1 MKILLKSL
9 ILFRFRWRKKKSFAV
24 STMIFSRANFFNSVF
39 SIFAHQHLNTSIKT
53 FECKFQ
59 VKPTFS
65 AMPPPPPAFSPQN
78 PKYATFPHRIHFPV
92 LKKKNVFP
100 PESTFPPVL
109 ITKYFP
115 RIEKIQVF
123 PHPQSPPFPVVKKI
137 CFPPESTFPPVWQL
151 ADGEDVGVYSSMPGS
166 FILAVTAFI
175 SSALLQW
182 VSFEMH
188 SGLLLASE
196 EYFIYFLIGS
206 FAANGLLFVIN
217 ALTLLILIKSTCIYP
232 TSSPMKS
239 FDKRTPGKPSRTSSL
254 WKPSNGSKLLPII
267 YFPLSPLFLLKFLSG
282 NIAYRCHWRYHS
294 TNYQREALTQKKY
307 FLTAVSTFSSSSST
321 FIGRDFFQLDSH
333 HVLRHFLFGLLKD
346 SGPGCTWLGTIS
358 GQVLRTIDPQS
369 LLFVSHTQT
378 FLFVLFRLLLS
389 LRTLPIGW
397 KSRQDWSW
405 SMFVSPCSVIS
416 LKIQERSCLA
426 GLNTGEKAITN
437 R

>member
-1 MKILLKSL
+1 
-9 ILFRFRWRKKKSFAV
+9 
-24 STMIFSRANFFNSVF
+24 
-39 SIFAHQHLNTSIKT
+39 
-53 FECKFQ
+53 
-59 VKPTFS
+59 
-65 AMPPPPPAFSPQN
+65 MPPPPPAFSPQN

-239 FDKRTPGKPSRTSSL
+239 FDKITPGKPSRTSSL
-254 WKPSNGSKLLPII
+254 SCESHQTDWSYWQSFTFPSLFLL
-267 YFPLSPLFLLKFLSG
+267 LLKFLSG
-282 NIAYRCHWRYHS
+282 DIAYRCHWRYHS
-294 TNYQREALTQKKY
+294 ANYQREAPTQKTWRRSPPSPPPPPP
-307 FLTAVSTFSSSSST
+307 LSAATSFSSTVIMSCDIFLGGFWKILARAALGLEQFPVGFCVQSTRNRPSSSLCESQANLS
-321 FIGRDFFQLDSH
+321 IRPLQAALKPAHSSH
-333 HVLRHFLFGLLKD
+333 
-346 SGPGCTWLGTIS
+346 WL
-358 GQVLRTIDPQS
+358 
-369 LLFVSHTQT
+369 
-378 FLFVLFRLLLS
+378 
-389 LRTLPIGW
+389 
-397 KSRQDWSW
+397 
-405 SMFVSPCSVIS
+405 
-416 LKIQERSCLA
+416 E
-426 GLNTGEKAITN
+426 N
-437 R
+437 